1 MIVRPTD
8 RERME
13 KLKEC
18 DEAIER
24 AAKDIQETKV
34 AAEKYRAASQANLA
48 AHKRLG
54 ELRELRRTLE

>member
-34 AAEKYRAASQANLA
+34 AAEKYRAATEAHKA

>member
-1 MIVRPTD
+1 
-8 RERME
+8 ME

-18 DEAIER
+18 DAAIER

-34 AAEKYRAASQANLA
+34 AAEKYRAATEAHKA